1 VVNVTSAE
9 QFDTLLQT
17 EPKVIVDFTAVW
29 CGPCK
34 LIRPRFEGFS
44 AEWEYSTIRF
54 AVIDVD
60 EVPDVSEKAGIRAMP
75 TFQTYFN
82 GEKKG
87 ELLGADP
94 NKLRRMLDELAAA

>member
-1 VVNVTSAE
+1 MPIVINSAE
-9 QFDTLLQT
+9 EFNKVLA
-17 EPKVIVDFTAVW
+17 ENPKVIVDFHATW

-34 LIRPRFEGFS
+34 LIAPKYEAFS
-44 AEWEYSTIRF
+44 QEFTNITF
-54 AVIDVD
+54 LKIDVD
-60 EVPDVSEKAGIRAMP
+60 EVPEVSEKAGIRAMP

-94 NKLRRMLDELAAA
+94 NKLKKLIEELAAL